1 MVGNN
6 YILLKMEK
14 EIIKLSNTISAE
26 VIAKLVDEVGGN
38 TKININLIK
47 SSFDSFEDFEK
58 IAG

>member
-26 VIAKLVDEVGGN
+26 MIAKLVDEVGGN